1 MPYNGGKQI
10 QNPAVKNIFLQ
21 RQLEEKDKEL
31 AKMREEMAVLRRGKR
46 KAVEELQTKERV
58 VGKKGRKIGKL
69 KALRGDTKQPES
81 PVAILI
87 GDNGTCGGKDPNI
100 YGDRDIEYLE
110 KQLREWLPK
119 LNDNSEGPRVLPLVN
134 QTKEAIKA
142 MLLFFVQSPAFR
154 NADFV
159 FFACSIHGAES
170 TYPNKSGQFSS
181 IIVDNKGGI
190 TDRMLLQGSND
201 KAGIIDIIEY
211 YSRPKALRCYLLGK
225 CREPFKSLNIR
236 LDTCFAFGDATLC
249 QKYQKPGVYIGH
261 PCGYH
266 KVAWGA
272 DDNDEFSPW
281 LQVFVNHMQQPGKK
295 LVDALNQSETEVWR
309 KSTNTSQAQAPQS
322 FTNAFA
328 FLDNDDDDDDGNS
341 KQVIFKPF
349 PTASVINST
358 TTTTTTTHSGA
369 ITNMLQ
375 APDNNQFGGTAV
387 ATEEEA
393 MDLVAAMDFDDFD
406 GSVNNNDVPSSNIDK
421 KKLLK
426 KFEEGLN
433 VIRLNLLL
441 KLRQKQIDYVNQV
454 GSWYSNNGDLNNH

>member
-1 MPYNGGKQI
+1 
-10 QNPAVKNIFLQ
+10 
-21 RQLEEKDKEL
+21 
-31 AKMREEMAVLRRGKR
+31 MREEMAVLRRGKR

-170 TYPNKSGQFSS
+170 TYPNNIHGAESTYPNKSGQFSS

-225 CREPFKSLNIR
+225 CRESFKSLNIR
-236 LDTCFAFGDATLC
+236 LDT
-249 QKYQKPGVYIGH
+249 
-261 PCGYH
+261 
-266 KVAWGA
+266 
-272 DDNDEFSPW
+272 S
-281 LQVFVNHMQQPGKK
+281 
-295 LVDALNQSETEVWR
+295 
-309 KSTNTSQAQAPQS
+309 
-322 FTNAFA
+322 
-328 FLDNDDDDDDGNS
+328 
-341 KQVIFKPF
+341 
-349 PTASVINST
+349 
-358 TTTTTTTHSGA
+358 
-369 ITNMLQ
+369 
-375 APDNNQFGGTAV
+375 
-387 ATEEEA
+387 TEEEA
-393 MDLVAAMDFDDFD
+393 MDLVAAMDFDHFD
-406 GSVNNNDVPSSNIDK
+406 GGVNNNDVPSSNIDN

-426 KFEEGLN
+426 
-433 VIRLNLLL
+433 RLEKLKKKYKKEFPRGTPLVCACQHGRLEDVKLLITGYNDVNGSNGNNNMTL
-441 KLRQKQIDYVNQV
+441 KEYVNQEGKTSGGNEWTPLMTAARYEHFQVVKYLIEQCEADPNIARSNRSDGYNALHWAARNNRTTTELIQLLLTHMSLNSINKKDRWGYTPLDNAYRNNYSPLRQDIIALLRSKGGKANWFDANGRRV
-454 GSWYSNNGDLNNH
+454 GKGTNKR